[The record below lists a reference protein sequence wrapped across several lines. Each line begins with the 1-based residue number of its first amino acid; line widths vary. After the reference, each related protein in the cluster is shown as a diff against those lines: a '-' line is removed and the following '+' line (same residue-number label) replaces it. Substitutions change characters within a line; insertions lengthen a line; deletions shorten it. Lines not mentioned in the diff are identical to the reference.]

1 MLENSEKYNV
11 IGVMSGTSLDG
22 LDIAH
27 CEFWQE
33 NNNWKF
39 NIVDAKTFKYNKNWL
54 QKLSNAHNLSSKDLI
69 ELNNIYGNFIGEKV
83 IEFSNKRHI
92 DFIASHGHTIF
103 HNPEKGFTYQIGN
116 GANIAATTKIKTIAD
131 FRTLDVSLGGQGAPL
146 VPIGDKLLF
155 SNYDYCINLGGFA
168 NISFCE
174 NDTRIAYDICPV
186 NIVANKFVSAINLEF
201 DKNGELGRKGK
212 VNNDL
217 LLKLNSIE
225 FYSQNYPKSLG
236 REWVEKH
243 IYPVF
248 NEIEITLEDSLRT
261 LYEHISYQISQN
273 IKQGSIL
280 ITGGG
285 AKNIFLIELLKEKNK
300 NIDIIIPD
308 VQLIDFKEALIFGFL
323 GVLKK
328 NKQINTLS
336 SVTGASV
343 DSSGGIIFEV

>member
-168 NISFCE
+168 NISFCK
-174 NDTRIAYDICPV
+174 NDTRTAYDICPV
-186 NIVANKFVSAINLEF
+186 NIIANSLVLPLGLEF
-201 DKNGELGRKGK
+201 DKDGELGRTGSI
-212 VNNDL
+212 NNEL
-217 LLKLNSIE
+217 LYKLNSLE
-225 FYSQNYPKSLG
+225 FYSKKHPKSLG
-236 REWVEKH
+236 REWVEKN
-243 IYPVF
+243 ISPLL
-248 NEIEITLEDSLRT
+248 IENKISINDALRT
-261 LYEHISYQISQN
+261 LYEHVAFQISDN
-273 IKQGSIL
+273 LKYGNVL
-280 ITGGG
+280 VTGGG
-285 AKNIFLIELLKEKNK
+285 TKNK
-300 NIDIIIPD
+300 YLISLIKQKSKLVNFIIPD
-308 VQLIDFKEALIFGFL
+308 VQLIDFKEALIFAFL
-323 GVLKK
+323 GVLKN

-336 SVTGASV
+336 SVTGASI
-343 DSSGGIIFEV
+343 DSSGGAIFEV